1 MFVSSKFLAF
11 AILVLAGTVDPGALP
26 ATAESLPPFRMAQS
40 QAVSPPPDANV
51 QKIQEALVWTGYYEG
66 PIDGSAGPG
75 TQSAAKKFQ
84 RELSKPETGTLDDSQ
99 AAVLAQRAQTAM
111 QASGYRSI
119 LDPRS
124 GVRIG
129 IPFLLA
135 SQKKN
140 ANAGTDYISPDGRI
154 QIGLRVFRTNQE
166 FSAVFTQLK
175 EKSATSSQLSYSTSR
190 NNWFVLAGE
199 SATKK
204 YYVRYHANRD
214 LIAGFFSIHDKSLP
228 KETNGPLV
236 SAITIMSL
244 TMQPFS
250 ADLNASS
257 VASLSA
263 ANLFEPI
270 SLAVGDS
277 GLDKDDQAGIPAPA
291 AAPAPRAAA
300 SPAAVPLANAP
311 RDDAALQALQ
321 KKIAE
326 MESTQRKLQQQLAAK
341 DAEKKADPPP
351 APKSWTPSYEMLG
364 LLVGL
369 VFLLVLL
376 LGRRATGS
384 KTAEPSR
391 TAAPASEPSPA
402 ANAPPPQPVVV
413 MHEAPVVTHEAPAVV
428 PPPLPPPQPAAA
440 AASGRGGFAVIV
452 AMGGLVAVVLVI
464 AFLVEKISSVTG
476 F

>member
-1 MFVSSKFLAF
+1 MFVSSKFRAL
-11 AILVLAGTVDPGALP
+11 AILVLVAAVDLGALS
-26 ATAESLPPFRMAQS
+26 ATAESLPPFRVAQS

-84 RELSKPETGTLDDSQ
+84 RELSKPETGTLDESQ
-99 AAVLAQRAQTAM
+99 AAVLVQRAQTAM
-111 QASGYRSI
+111 QTSGYRPI

-129 IPFLLA
+129 IPFLLV
-135 SQKKN
+135 SQRKN

-166 FSAVFTQLK
+166 LSAVFTELK
-175 EKSATSSQLSYSTSR
+175 EKSVTSSQLAYSTSR
-190 NNWFVLAGE
+190 SNWFVLAGE
-199 SATKK
+199 SVTKK

-250 ADLNASS
+250 ADLNPGS

-270 SLAVGDS
+270 SLAVGDP
-277 GLDKDDQAGIPAPA
+277 GLDGQASTPAPV
-291 AAPAPRAAA
+291 AAPAPRAAEP
-300 SPAAVPLANAP
+300 PATVPLANAP
-311 RDDAALQALQ
+311 RDDATLQALQ

-351 APKSWTPSYEMLG
+351 APKSWTPTYEMLG
-364 LLVGL
+364 LLAGL

-384 KTAEPSR
+384 KTAEPSK
-391 TAAPASEPSPA
+391 TAAPAGEPSPVV
-402 ANAPPPQPVVV
+402 NAPPPQPV
-413 MHEAPVVTHEAPAVV
+413 VVTHEAPAVV
-428 PPPLPPPQPAAA
+428 PPPPQPAAA
-440 AASGRGGFAVIV
+440 PASGRGGFAVIV
-452 AMGGLVAVVLVI
+452 AMGGMVAVVLVI

>member
-1 MFVSSKFLAF
+1 MFVSSKFRAV
-11 AILVLAGTVDPGALP
+11 AILVLVGAVDPGASS
-26 ATAESLPPFRMAQS
+26 ATAESLPSFRVAQS
-40 QAVSPPPDANV
+40 QAISPPPDANV
-51 QKIQEALVWTGYYEG
+51 QKIQEALVWIGYYEG

-99 AAVLAQRAQTAM
+99 AAVLAQRAQSAILAT
-111 QASGYRSI
+111 GYRPM
-119 LDPRS
+119 LDSRS

-129 IPFLLA
+129 IPLLLA

-140 ANAGTDYISPDGRI
+140 ANAGTDYISSDGRI

-166 FSAVFTQLK
+166 FSAVFNQLK
-175 EKSATSSQLSYSTSR
+175 EKSVSSSQLAYSTSR
-190 NNWFVLAGE
+190 SNWFVLAGE

-244 TMQPFS
+244 TMQPFA
-250 ADLNASS
+250 ADLNAGS
-257 VASLSA
+257 VASLTP
-263 ANLFEPI
+263 ANLLEPI
-270 SLAVGDS
+270 SLAVGDPA
-277 GLDKDDQAGIPAPA
+277 LDDQASTPAPA
-291 AAPAPRAAA
+291 APPAPKAAA
-300 SPAAVPLANAP
+300 PVVAAPPAAVPPASAP

-341 DAEKKADPPP
+341 DAEKKPDPPP
-351 APKSWTPSYEMLG
+351 APKSWTPNYEMLG
-364 LLVGL
+364 LLAGL

-384 KTAEPSR
+384 KTA
-391 TAAPASEPSPA
+391 APASEASPLP
-402 ANAPPPQPVVV
+402 NTPPPQP
-413 MHEAPVVTHEAPAVV
+413 AVVTHV
-428 PPPLPPPQPAAA
+428 PPTPPLPPGQPAAA
-440 AASGRGGFAVIV
+440 AASGRGGLAVLV
-452 AMGGLVAVVLVI
+452 AMGGMMAVALVI
-464 AFLVEKISSVTG
+464 AFLVEKISSVTA